1 MRRLAQARGAHRF
14 GNARDDVVE
23 QGFQRLRRDISR
35 TEPGTP
41 RRHDQI
47 RVRCSQPLT
56 DLMLNV
62 FHVVSDHRATD
73 HIGGNASERLA
84 DLFAAL
90 VDALPARALGADRQD
105 AGAKAHPS
113 SLEAPT
119 WPSPSSGGR
128 DKLAVSLRRGNGA
141 GPPWGGSS
149 PSP

>member
-14 GNARDDVVE
+14 RNARDHVVE

-62 FHVVSDHRATD
+62 FHVVGDHRATD
-73 HIGGNASERLA
+73 DIGGKGSERPPPPLSP
-84 DLFAAL
+84 L
-90 VDALPARALGADRQD
+90 LPPPPPPAPRAGPPH
-105 AGAKAHPS
+105 AGAKDPS
-113 SLEAPT
+113 TSRQAP
-119 WPSPSSGGR
+119 
-128 DKLAVSLRRGNGA
+128 
-141 GPPWGGSS
+141 PP
-149 PSP
+149 PPPP

>member
-62 FHVVSDHRATD
+62 FHVVGDHCATD
-73 HIGGNASERLA
+73 DIGGKASERPA

-90 VDALPARALGADRQD
+90 VPAPPPPAPGADPPE
-105 AGAKAHPS
+105 AGA
-113 SLEAPT
+113 EAPPPRLET
-119 WPSPSSGGR
+119 PPPPPPPRGGAN
-128 DKLAVSLRRGNGA
+128 KK
-141 GPPWGGSS
+141 
-149 PSP
+149 

>member
-62 FHVVSDHRATD
+62 FHVVGDHRATD
-73 HIGGNASERLA
+73 DIGGNASERLA
-84 DLFAAL
+84 DLLAAL
-90 VDALPARALGADRQD
+90 IHALPARALGADRQD

-119 WPSPSSGGR
+119 WPSPSSGAGINWR
-128 DKLAVSLRRGNGA
+128 SAFGAVSGVG
-141 GPPWGGSS
+141 
-149 PSP
+149 